1 MAFCGGSA
9 SFPVTLGGDD
19 GLGEGILEGLNAAH
33 GTAYDTQQGSN
44 VWVENAAYADAI
56 VGLWETNQRIA
67 NQVDPLRITS
77 MLPRWER
84 IMRIFPPEGATAPER
99 RAEVARRWA
108 RNGVVTTDQ
117 SLFDE
122 VADVIGDVLIAIE
135 YFDVGTATTFWPSG
149 TPNPLAPWFSTISI
163 ARVHVEPTAGMTY
176 DEFCRTVGRAI
187 PILDA
192 RLPAW
197 ATWMTWRVDPL
208 TGLPEFILDRDHNL
222 DWSVF
227 DS

>member
-1 MAFCGGSA
+1 MPFTGGSA
-9 SFPVTLGGDD
+9 SMPATVGGDD
-19 GLGEGILEGLNAAH
+19 DVYEAILEGLNAAR
-33 GTAYDTQQGSN
+33 GTAYDTSEGSN
-44 VWVENAAYADAI
+44 VYVENAAHADAI
-56 VGLWETNQRIA
+56 VGIWETNQRIA
-67 NQVDPLRITS
+67 NQSDPERMTS

-84 IMRIFPPEGATAPER
+84 IMKIVPAADATMPAR
-99 RAEVARRWA
+99 RREIARRWA

-122 VADVIGDVLIAIE
+122 IKSVVGDVLVAIE
-135 YFDVGTATTFWPSG
+135 YDTLGTATMFWPAG
-149 TPNPLAPWFSTISI
+149 TPNPFAPWYSTISI
-163 ARVHVEPTAGMTY
+163 ARVHVEPTSGMTY
-176 DEFCRTVGRAI
+176 DEFCQVVGQAI

-197 ATWMTWRVDPL
+197 ATWMTWAFDFT
-208 TGLPEFILDRDHNL
+208 TGLPEFVLDHDHNL